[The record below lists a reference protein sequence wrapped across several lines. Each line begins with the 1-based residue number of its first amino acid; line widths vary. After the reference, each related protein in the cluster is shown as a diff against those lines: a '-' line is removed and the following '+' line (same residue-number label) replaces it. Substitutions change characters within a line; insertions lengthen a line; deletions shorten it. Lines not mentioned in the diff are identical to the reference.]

1 MNSGHK
7 AALGL
12 LVLLLLAFAPA
23 SALASRTATVV
34 RTRNI
39 TYRDRTPR
47 VHDTTPKQHH
57 HSHKNL

>member
-23 SALASRTATVV
+23 SALASRTATIV

-39 TYRDRTPR
+39 TYHDRTPR